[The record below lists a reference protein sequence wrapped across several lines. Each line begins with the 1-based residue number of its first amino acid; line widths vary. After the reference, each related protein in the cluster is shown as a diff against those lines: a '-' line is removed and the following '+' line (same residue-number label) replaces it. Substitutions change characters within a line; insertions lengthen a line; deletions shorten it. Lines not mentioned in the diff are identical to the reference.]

1 MLRRRRAI
9 LGALVAVVSV
19 GVVVACVGDDPDV
32 RDPDPDAAPS
42 TPEAGRDAGA
52 EAEALDAGL
61 DHDPEPFCDP
71 GLPFGAPEVVLE
83 LSAEGAIGDFTAR
96 LSPDG
101 LVVYFSRVLVGGNFV
116 LHRARRSSRR
126 DAFGPAEELKG
137 IGHVPAEYDSHPFPL
152 ADGTGFFFQRSTD
165 GGLGRDVLIVSANA
179 DGTFGT
185 PVPVLGLS
193 TPERLERSP
202 YLWRDEMWI
211 DVHAPAADRRLARAR
226 AVRMPDWYTAPE
238 PLDAG
243 AGAGE
248 NDQEPVLS
256 ADGLTLYFASTR
268 DAGADDGS
276 AGGAD
281 IWMMHRSVVDAG
293 FGPAERMAKL
303 TTPAEESPSWI
314 SPDDCELYLH
324 RIVDGKFRILR
335 ATRR

>member
-1 MLRRRRAI
+1 MA
-9 LGALVAVVSV
+9 AACV
-19 GVVVACVGDDPDV
+19 GVFVACVGDDLGV
-32 RDPDPDAAPS
+32 RDPGPDGAPS
-42 TPEAGRDAGA
+42 MAEAG
-52 EAEALDAGL
+52 LDAGTGAA
-61 DHDPEPFCDP
+61 DARQDSDPDPGPFCDP

-83 LSAEGAIGDFTAR
+83 LSAGGTIGDFTAR

-101 LVVYFSRVLVGGNFV
+101 LVVYFSRVFPDGNFV

-126 DAFGPAEELKG
+126 DAFGPAEEIRG
-137 IGHVPAEYDSHPFPL
+137 IGHVLAEYDSHPFPL

-179 DGTFGT
+179 EGTFGT
-185 PVPVLGLS
+185 PVPVRGLS
-193 TPERLERSP
+193 SAELLERSP
-202 YLWRDEMWI
+202 YLWRDEIWV
-211 DVHAPAADRRLARAR
+211 DLHAPSTERRIARAH
-226 AVRMPDWYTAPE
+226 AVRTPDWYATPE
-238 PLDAG
+238 PLDSG
-243 AGAGE
+243 AGPGE

-268 DAGADDGS
+268 DAGADDAS

-281 IWMMHRSVVDAG
+281 IWMMHRSAVDAG